1 MQHFKKGDCD
11 FLVTLQEVATL
22 KESGIATCVLHAI
35 DSSVEGQELPSPCDA
50 IKTALAR
57 DRAPPSHE
65 AEPSCAQYRNV
76 SRRARHR
83 RAVVGG
89 MPEHGTQA
97 CHTETLQSMGGKV
110 GRGLHGTFRTIAY
123 DRPIRTHKRDARN
136 DTCGVHMPTPRDNS
150 TRWEFYHDEVSPRHA
165 WMSTKSPPCG
175 QLRHREHNRG

>member
-57 DRAPPSHE
+57 SRAPPSHE

-83 RAVVGG
+83 RLWWA
-89 MPEHGTQA
+89 E
-97 CHTETLQSMGGKV
+97 CLSMAPKPA
-110 GRGLHGTFRTIAY
+110 I
-123 DRPIRTHKRDARN
+123 
-136 DTCGVHMPTPRDNS
+136 PRRCS
-150 TRWEFYHDEVSPRHA
+150 RWEARSAEACTGRYAQSLTIGRSEPTSATLGMTRAECTCPLLGITRHGGNSI
-165 WMSTKSPPCG
+165 MTKCLPDMHG
-175 QLRHREHNRG
+175 

>member
-97 CHTETLQSMGGKV
+97 CHTETLQSMRGKV
-110 GRGLHGTFRTIAY
+110 GTGLHAKFRTIAY
-123 DRPIRTHKRDARN
+123 DRPIRTHKQERRQ
-136 DTCGVHMPTPRDNS
+136 
-150 TRWEFYHDEVSPRHA
+150 E
-165 WMSTKSPPCG
+165 
-175 QLRHREHNRG
+175 